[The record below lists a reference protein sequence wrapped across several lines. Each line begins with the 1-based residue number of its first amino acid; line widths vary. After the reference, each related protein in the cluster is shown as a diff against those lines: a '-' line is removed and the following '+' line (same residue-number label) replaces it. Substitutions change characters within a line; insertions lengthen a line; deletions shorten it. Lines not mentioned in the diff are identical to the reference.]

1 MKNLFTVLVILTCS
15 NLLGQGIFDQGDTH
29 LVVPHVG
36 LPEFPI
42 DSTNIATV
50 ISAFGDNYQ
59 LDDKEEKIKEFL
71 NQRKSHSRE
80 NLKHFPLLLELKYEK
95 LGVSFYWLSND
106 STQTIRA
113 VKFYHPFKA
122 ETQKGIILNKSTMGA
137 VKKAYGAANI
147 HVSGNP
153 LNELTIHEFTEIGIR
168 FRSSISGYSKDN
180 FPPEEVIESAI
191 LEEIYISNYQE
202 RLLLGSL

>member
-1 MKNLFTVLVILTCS
+1 MKNIFATLVILSCS
-15 NLLGQGIFDQGDTH
+15 SLFAQDIFDRGDTH

-36 LPEFPI
+36 LAEFPI
-42 DSTNIATV
+42 DSTNIVTV

-59 LDDKEEKIKEFL
+59 LDDKEEKIEEFL
-71 NQRKSHSRE
+71 NQRKSHSRD

-122 ETQKGIILNKSTMGA
+122 ETQKGIALNKSTMGA
-137 VKKAYGAANI
+137 VKKAYDAATI
-147 HVSGNP
+147 LVSGNP

-180 FPPEEVIESAI
+180 FPPKKVIESAI
-191 LEEIYISNYQE
+191 IEEIYISNYQE
-202 RLLLGSL
+202 KLLLGSL